1 MFWVQEVP
9 KEEDSELKA
18 TVRRNQM
25 MQKLLAVLDSAAALG
40 NGPTLTEFMP
50 EGACRHD
57 LKNVSDVKRY
67 KMYLIVMAW
76 KTKL

>member
-1 MFWVQEVP
+1 MFWLQEVP

-50 EGACRHD
+50 EVTCRRD
-57 LKNVSDVKRY
+57 LKKVSDVKRY
-67 KMYLIVMAW
+67 KMYLILMAW
-76 KTKL
+76 KTKP